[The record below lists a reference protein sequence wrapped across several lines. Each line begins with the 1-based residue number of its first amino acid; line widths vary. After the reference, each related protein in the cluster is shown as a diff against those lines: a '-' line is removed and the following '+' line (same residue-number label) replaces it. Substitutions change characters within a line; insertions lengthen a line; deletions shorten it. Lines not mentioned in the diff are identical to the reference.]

1 MNKVYMMSY
10 DADKAKI
17 KITEYP
23 VIRETELTVTIL
35 NGVNREYRIRKANID
50 EMTSDAGYIMQ
61 ASSPDKAHFM
71 SEVIKRMEHSCE
83 VVTGILQIQIGNKAK
98 AEELLAEIRRNQNE
112 SK

>member
-1 MNKVYMMSY
+1 MDKFYIMSY

-23 VIRETELTVTIL
+23 VIRESELTVTIL
-35 NGVNREYRIRKANID
+35 NGVNMEYRIRKVNLD
-50 EMTSDAGYIMQ
+50 ELTSDAGYTMQ

-71 SEVIKRMEHSCE
+71 SEIIKRMEHSCD
-83 VVTGILQIQIGNKAK
+83 VVTGILQMQLVNKSK

-112 SK
+112 R